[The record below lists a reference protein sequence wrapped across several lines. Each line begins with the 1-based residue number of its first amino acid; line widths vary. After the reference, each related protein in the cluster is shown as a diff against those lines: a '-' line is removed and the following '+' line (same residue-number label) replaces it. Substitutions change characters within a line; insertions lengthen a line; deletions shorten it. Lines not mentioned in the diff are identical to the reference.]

1 MKKLILILTFA
12 MTLNGC
18 STLTKGPDEAEINLQ
33 AAKAYDEVKKKSK
46 LSNNAQWTAM
56 VRRVS
61 QRIAA
66 SSGENFQWEYIL
78 IDSPEVNAWCM
89 PGGKM
94 AVYTGL
100 MKVVKT
106 EGALAAVMGH
116 EVAHAT
122 LRHGKEGYA
131 RAIKG
136 NIADLVIGVGAAV
149 AGQLYCE
156 SSQCKMLTGLGGA
169 AAGFAITFF
178 DRQFSR
184 ENETEADKAGQIFMA
199 RAGYDPAESIILWQ
213 RMAEAKKG
221 SAAPPEFLSTH
232 PSDDRRR
239 GNLQS
244 WLPEAQAVYQK
255 APQKLG
261 TGETI

>member
-1 MKKLILILTFA
+1 MKTLISILTLAFFL
-12 MTLNGC
+12 TGC
-18 STLTKGPDEAEINLQ
+18 ASLTKEPSEAEINLQ
-33 AAKAYDEVKKKSK
+33 AAKAYQEVKAKSK
-46 LSNNAQWTAM
+46 ISTNAEWTAM

-122 LRHGKEGYA
+122 LRHGKESYA

-136 NIADLVIGVGAAV
+136 QLTGVAIGLGAVIG
-149 AGQLYCE
+149 GQLLCKTQ
-156 SSQCKMLTGLGGA
+156 QCRMLTGLGGA
-169 AAGFAITFF
+169 AAGFAVTFF
-178 DRQFSR
+178 DRKFSR
-184 ENETEADKAGQIFMA
+184 ENETEADKAGQVYMA
-199 RAGYDPAESIILWQ
+199 RAGYDPAESIVLWQ
-213 RMAEAKKG
+213 RMSTAKQG
-221 SAAPPEFLSTH
+221 AAPPEFLSTH

-239 GNLQS
+239 ANLQS

-255 APQKLG
+255 SPQKLG
-261 TGETI
+261 VGESI